1 MYTIY
6 MDESGYTGAD
16 LLNKEQPFQG
26 ASSLKIEEKI
36 AQKLVNEYFPK
47 RQSKELKHRILS
59 KKKANWENLLAIQKI
74 LIDEFEGYT
83 YVCNKKFLLI
93 LFFLDTC
100 VEPFWNKRG
109 VNFYENGH
117 NYALA
122 SLLYYVAPTFWGKEE
137 FDCLL
142 YYFQRASKTKL
153 DLNIQILIEKA
164 KSFQSKELSEHIIPL
179 IIENKDCIDELK
191 NPNFNTDAS
200 FVVLLSLISY
210 IEKHIEEEYQII
222 HDTSKNLLSYN
233 RIIKQFI
240 NIDENQTF
248 KITQ

>member
-1 MYTIY
+1 MKTMY
-6 MDESGYTGAD
+6 MDESGYTGVD

-26 ASSLKIEEKI
+26 ALSLKIEEKI

-47 RQSKELKHRILS
+47 RQSKELKHKILS
-59 KKKANWENLLAIQKI
+59 KKKANWEKLLAIQKI
-74 LIDEFEGYT
+74 LIDEFDGYT

-93 LFFLDTC
+93 LLFLDTC
-100 VEPFWNKRG
+100 VEPFWYKRG
-109 VNFYENGH
+109 VNFYENGQ

-122 SLLYYVAPTFWGKEE
+122 SLLYYLAPTFWRKEE
-137 FDCLL
+137 FESLL

-164 KSFQSKELSEHIIPL
+164 KAFQGKELSEHIYPL
-179 IIENKDCIDELK
+179 IIEDKDCINELK
-191 NPNFNTDAS
+191 SPNFNTDVS

-210 IEKHIEEEYQII
+210 FEKHIEEDYQII

-233 RIIKQFI
+233 KIIKQFI
-240 NIDENQTF
+240 DIEDNQFF
-248 KITQ
+248 KITH